1 MIYDEDCKLIY
12 TDKMDTELSFI
23 PGVICAF
30 WYTLYVY
37 EYKDLNLQNSF
48 RARCQSKMDFT
59 HRSRR

>member
-1 MIYDEDCKLIY
+1 
-12 TDKMDTELSFI
+12 MDTELSFI